1 VGGCPFFPL
10 VSGRG
15 ERECLWG
22 GAFFEWRALVCV
34 CVNRRAVCPVSG
46 LSHTRRGAAG
56 VMKER
61 ERESKGEVGRPTR
74 SLAIRA
80 RYSLSRHPLSSTML
94 RTSFTRSGRALRIAS
109 APSRGFAAAAAQ
121 DGGGGGG
128 GVGAVLALGALAAAG
143 YYIYANDLLDDI
155 IVRRVIDGGRDR
167 AQGEGLPPIL
177 GRGQGEARA
186 GGGAEAQRCMHR
198 RRKNTRAHNSHT
210 PRALSFPHTVQSRAT
225 RRPTRWRRPCR
236 TPTRRYNKKGGR
248 NFSRRLEREREQRAC
263 AGVVGR
269 GARARMTLPPSP
281 SQGG

>member
-1 VGGCPFFPL
+1 VGAFTHAA
-10 VSGRG
+10 GRG
-15 ERECLWG
+15 GRD
-22 GAFFEWRALVCV
+22 
-34 CVNRRAVCPVSG
+34 
-46 LSHTRRGAAG
+46 
-56 VMKER
+56 ER
-61 ERESKGEVGRPTR
+61 EREREEWGGWPTHEVTR
-74 SLAIRA
+74 HIRA
-80 RYSLSRHPLSSTML
+80 RSSLSRHPLSSTML
-94 RTSFTRSGRALRIAS
+94 RTSFTRSGRALRSAS

-167 AQGEGLPPIL
+167 ARGEGLPPVL

-186 GGGAEAQRCMHR
+186 GGGAEAQRCVHR

-210 PRALSFPHTVQSRAT
+210 PRALSFSHAIQSRAT

-248 NFSRRLEREREQRAC
+248 SFSRRLKRERAKSTRGCSWQGCTC
-263 AGVVGR
+263 AHD
-269 GARARMTLPPSP
+269 PPPPPHP